1 MDYLSDSVWSLLLDI
16 LIQVLVAVQA
26 PPVREH
32 ASSGGVIGGV
42 IGRDGLSPSAGV
54 ALDLLVELHGFP
66 DGPLDE
72 RAKRV

>member
-32 ASSGGVIGGV
+32 ASSGGVIG
-42 IGRDGLSPSAGV
+42 RDGLSPSAGV